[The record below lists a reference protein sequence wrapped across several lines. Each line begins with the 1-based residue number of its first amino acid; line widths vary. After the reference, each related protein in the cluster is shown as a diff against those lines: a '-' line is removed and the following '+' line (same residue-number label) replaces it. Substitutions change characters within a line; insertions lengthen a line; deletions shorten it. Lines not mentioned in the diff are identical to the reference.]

1 MHWACRR
8 GYLDIVSLLLNF
20 GFSWK
25 AIDMVGRTPLQIA
38 EKGKYQEIVNRIQKL
53 RVSARRGAQEL
64 YNINFIKNRAR
75 QYRIATRKLTK
86 EREAKELAN

>member
-8 GYLDIVSLLLNF
+8 GFLDMVNLLLTLE
-20 GFSWK
+20 FSWK

-38 EKGKYQEIVNRIQKL
+38 EKGCHQEIVNKIQKL
-53 RVSARRGAQEL
+53 RASARRGAQEL
-64 YNINFIKNRAR
+64 FNINFIKSRFR

-86 EREAKELAN
+86 EREAKERAN